1 MTKQTTMKVLFTTAL
16 LTAGIV
22 NGSPF
27 GSKSP
32 QTPFN
37 LPEHKHVSSPASAGR
52 NAAMEYAMKA
62 LTGVSSQV
70 VETFETVMGELS
82 DVSKHLTWS
91 LPEKEATRRLDGW
104 EYTVS
109 SAALPEHALRV
120 KKPDSLGVDDVKQVS
135 SAYYGLICSILD
147 IWMSVIRNI
156 SFIGSLKVVIIQR
169 KILSCSGS
177 TEVSYIE

>member
-1 MTKQTTMKVLFTTAL
+1 MAKQTTWKVLLTTAL

-22 NGSPF
+22 NGTPF

-37 LPEHKHVSSPASAGR
+37 LPQDNLRSSVSTSR
-52 NAAMEYAMKA
+52 NAAMEYAMKT

-91 LPEKEATRRLDGW
+91 LPEKAVKPRPEGW
-104 EYTVS
+104 AYTVS

-120 KKPDSLGVDDVKQVS
+120 KKPDRLGVDDVKQVIS
-135 SAYYGLICSILD
+135 GLAEKVNFSMLD
-147 IWMSVIRNI
+147 IWTSVTLSI
-156 SFIGSLKVVIIQR
+156 SFIGSLKVAMILR
-169 KILSCSGS
+169 KTPLSFGS
-177 TEVSYIE
+177 TEVC

>member
-1 MTKQTTMKVLFTTAL
+1 MAKQTTLKVLLTTAL

-22 NGSPF
+22 NGTPF

-37 LPEHKHVSSPASAGR
+37 LPQDNVKSPASSISR
-52 NAAMEYAMKA
+52 NAAMEYAMKT

-91 LPEKEATRRLDGW
+91 LPEKAVKPRPEGW
-104 EYTVS
+104 AYTVS

-120 KKPDSLGVDDVKQVS
+120 KKPDSLGVDDVKQVIS
-135 SAYYGLICSILD
+135 VLAEKLILVFWIFGC
-147 IWMSVIRNI
+147 
-156 SFIGSLKVVIIQR
+156 Q
-169 KILSCSGS
+169 
-177 TEVSYIE
+177 

>member
-1 MTKQTTMKVLFTTAL
+1 MAKQTTLKVLLTTAL

-22 NGSPF
+22 NGTPF

-37 LPEHKHVSSPASAGR
+37 LPQDNVKSPISSTSR
-52 NAAMEYAMKA
+52 NAAMEYAMKT

-91 LPEKEATRRLDGW
+91 LPEKAIKPRPEGW
-104 EYTVS
+104 AYTVS
-109 SAALPEHALRV
+109 SAALPEHAGRRP
-120 KKPDSLGVDDVKQVS
+120 KP
-135 SAYYGLICSILD
+135 
-147 IWMSVIRNI
+147 
-156 SFIGSLKVVIIQR
+156 GSR
-169 KILSCSGS
+169 R
-177 TEVSYIE
+177 

>member
-1 MTKQTTMKVLFTTAL
+1 MAKQTTLKVLLTTAL

-22 NGSPF
+22 NGTPF

-37 LPEHKHVSSPASAGR
+37 LPQDNVKSPISSTSR
-52 NAAMEYAMKA
+52 NAAMEYAMKT

-91 LPEKEATRRLDGW
+91 LPEKAIKPRPEGW
-104 EYTVS
+104 AYTVS

-120 KKPDSLGVDDVKQVS
+120 KKPDSLGVDDVKQV
-135 SAYYGLICSILD
+135 I
-147 IWMSVIRNI
+147 SVLAEKLTLVFWI
-156 SFIGSLKVVIIQR
+156 FGCQ
-169 KILSCSGS
+169 
-177 TEVSYIE
+177 